1 MSATNET
8 LHDHDPRERN
18 ETPGAQAGVIPSE
31 TQAGQ
36 ATSNPREA
44 PGDLAL
50 VRAFINTMD
59 FDERVETFSSPEALR
74 DWLVAHSLA
83 RPDDAVSQGD
93 VERAVSLREAL
104 RALILAN
111 NDGTPPAPQA
121 VATVNEISEQF
132 NLVTRF
138 DAAGE
143 AALEPACSGAD
154 GGLARLLAIVYQ
166 AGVDGTWSRLKACRN
181 DTCLWAFYDASKNRS
196 RHWCSMESCGS
207 QVKARAYRARKKA
220 TSA

>member
-1 MSATNET
+1 M
-8 LHDHDPRERN
+8 
-18 ETPGAQAGVIPSE
+18 
-31 TQAGQ
+31 
-36 ATSNPREA
+36 SNPSDA
-44 PGDLAL
+44 PGELAL

-59 FDERVETFSSPEALR
+59 FDDDVETFSSPEALR
-74 DWLVAHSLA
+74 DWLVENALA
-83 RPDDAVSQGD
+83 GPDDPVSQTD
-93 VERAVSLREAL
+93 VERAIALREAL

-111 NDGTPPAPQA
+111 NDGTAPEPQA

-143 AALEPACSGAD
+143 AALEPACSGVD

-166 AGVDGTWSRLKACRN
+166 ADVDGTWSRLKACRN
-181 DTCLWAFYDASKNRS
+181 DTCLWAFYDNSKNHS
-196 RHWCSMESCGS
+196 RHWCSMEVCGS

-220 TSA
+220 AGSGAA